1 MLKKINRLSKKHDF
15 DLVFKQGKSV
25 YSPYFVI
32 KVLPNQLGR
41 IRFGIV
47 VSNKVSKRATKRNL
61 IKRRIRAI
69 LQKGLKPNRQGIDVV
84 ILTSPRLINA
94 QGKVL
99 QNKQIEKE
107 LLAVL
112 RKAKLFVWSLSSKQ
126 V

>member
-112 RKAKLFVWSLSSKQ
+112 RKAKLFV
-126 V
+126 